1 VAEEEKLSAKVE
13 FNERSCFRA
22 RKYEEWVAL
31 MTEIVNVKNFLSSIR
46 ETGYRSFAHTL
57 AELIDNSLQAGATD
71 VSITVNPT
79 GTGHIFVADNG
90 SGMAPEVLRTAL
102 QFGGSSRFGDRS
114 GAGRFGMGLP
124 TSSIT
129 LARRVDVY
137 TWRGGTILHSF
148 LDIDK
153 LQTSQRASLPL
164 PNKVS
169 TVPFALTGTQGT
181 VVILTRCDRGGKIHD
196 PAHVEQTKFELRRIF
211 RYALPHFVL
220 KFNNDRLAPFDPL
233 FVSSVEGKHCAA
245 QYGPVLQYRWPVGAV
260 NGLVEV
266 RFSEL
271 PVGALRE
278 LPNADK
284 QKLGISRGA
293 GVSIVRGNRE
303 IAYGW
308 YFLGSKRRE
317 NYDDWWR
324 CEVKFQ
330 PDLDEIFGVN
340 HTKQQIN
347 PSRELDRLLTPDLEH
362 IGRILNAR
370 VRQEFQRLARLKP
383 SAPAK
388 AARLRDRYLP
398 SLMSPQKT
406 PVRDIRYRIE
416 IDSEMVDNSFYR
428 SEIRASEVVVYLN
441 ARHPIAPLYTSAK
454 NAATKNIEAL
464 EYLILA
470 AARAELSAPTSKARW
485 WFRQFRTGWSDTLA
499 AFLGN

>member
-1 VAEEEKLSAKVE
+1 
-13 FNERSCFRA
+13 
-22 RKYEEWVAL
+22 
-31 MTEIVNVKNFLSSIR
+31 MTEVVNVKNFLSSIR

-57 AELIDNSLQAGATD
+57 AELIDNSLQAGATK
-71 VSITVNPT
+71 VSITINPADACQ
-79 GTGHIFVADNG
+79 ISVADNG
-90 SGMAPEVLRTAL
+90 SGMAHEALRTAL

-137 TWRGGTILHSF
+137 TWRAGTVLHSY

-153 LQTSQRASLPL
+153 LQRSQRANLPQ
-164 PNKVS
+164 PTKVS
-169 TVPFALTGTQGT
+169 AVPLALNGAQGT
-181 VVILTRCDRGGKIHD
+181 AVILSRCDRGDKIHD
-196 PAHVEQTKFELRRIF
+196 PAHLAQTKFELRRIF

-220 KFNNDRLAPFDPL
+220 EFNNDRLEAFDPL
-233 FVSSVEGKHCAA
+233 FVSSVQGQHCAA
-245 QYGPVLQYRWPVGAV
+245 QYGPVLQYRLPVGSI
-260 NGLVEV
+260 NSLVEV

-271 PVGALRE
+271 PVGAFRE

-293 GVSIVRGNRE
+293 GVSIVRANRE

-330 PDLDEIFGVN
+330 PELDEFFGVN

-347 PSRELDRLLTPDLEH
+347 PTRELDRLLTPDLEH
-362 IGRILNAR
+362 ISRILNAR
-370 VRQEFQRLARLKP
+370 VRQEFQRLARLRP
-383 SAPAK
+383 AATAK
-388 AARLRDRYLP
+388 AAQLRDRYLP
-398 SLMSPQKT
+398 SLMTPQKT
-406 PVRDIRYRIE
+406 PMRDIRYRIE
-416 IDSEMVDNSFYR
+416 IDSGMVDNSFYR
-428 SEIRASEVVVYLN
+428 SEIRASELVVYLN
-441 ARHPIAPLYTSAK
+441 ARHPIAPLYASAK
-454 NAATKNIEAL
+454 NAATDHVEVL

-470 AARAELSAPTSKARW
+470 AARAELAAPTSKARW

-499 AFLGN
+499 TFLGN